1 MDIYLITGNKN
12 KLREAEQI
20 LEIKLKNVDLELDE
34 IQELDSD
41 KIAEYKVKQAWELV
55 KKPLFVWDQSL
66 YIHSLNDFP
75 GPLIKWFWTKVTLE
89 KICQIANFFDD
100 YKIYTKTTLTYY
112 DGKEIRHFYGVVHGT
127 ISTQPRGTS
136 GFAWDP
142 IFIPEGYEKTFAEM
156 TAEEKNAISMHKI
169 ALEKLRDYL
178 KGGFS

>member
-20 LEIKLKNVDLELDE
+20 LGITLKNVALDLDE
-34 IQELDSD
+34 IQELDSE
-41 KIAEYKVKQAWELV
+41 KIAEHKVTQAWELI
-55 KKPLFVWDQSL
+55 KKPLFVWDQSV
-66 YIHSLNDFP
+66 YIHCLNDFP

-100 YKIYTKTTLTYY
+100 HAIYTKTMLTYY
-112 DGKEIRHFYGVVHGT
+112 EGKEIRHFYGTVHGT
-127 ISTQPRGTS
+127 IPTQPRGTL

-142 IFIPEGYEKTFAEM
+142 IFVPEGYAKTFAEM

-169 ALEKLRDYL
+169 ALEKLRDFI
-178 KGGFS
+178 K

>member
-20 LEIKLKNVDLELDE
+20 LKIKLKNVDLDLDE

-41 KIAEYKVKQAWELV
+41 KIAEHKVKQAWELI
-55 KKPLFVWDQSL
+55 KKPLFVSDQSL
-66 YIHSLNDFP
+66 YIHCLNDFP
-75 GPLIKWFWTKVTLE
+75 GPLIKWFWTKITLE
-89 KICQIANFFDD
+89 KICQIANFFDNH
-100 YKIYTKTTLTYY
+100 KIYTKTTLTYY
-112 DGKEIRHFYGVVHGT
+112 DGKNMRHFYGVVHGT
-127 ISTQPRGTS
+127 IPTQPKGTN

-142 IFIPEGYEKTFAEM
+142 IFVPEGYDKTFAEM

-178 KGGFS
+178 KGGSR